1 MTPGEQ
7 ARAIVRA
14 GLTDVRIW
22 LGETTEVAEQYRPR
36 HARAV
41 WTPLHFTVRIVRE
54 EIPC

>member
-22 LGETTEVAEQYRPR
+22 LGETTEAAETHTAR
-36 HARAV
+36 HAAKEQ
-41 WTPLHFTVRIVRE
+41 P
-54 EIPC
+54 

>member
-22 LGETTEVAEQYRPR
+22 LGETTEAAENYTPR
-36 HARAV
+36 HSKER
-41 WTPLHFTVRIVRE
+41 TCH
-54 EIPC
+54 